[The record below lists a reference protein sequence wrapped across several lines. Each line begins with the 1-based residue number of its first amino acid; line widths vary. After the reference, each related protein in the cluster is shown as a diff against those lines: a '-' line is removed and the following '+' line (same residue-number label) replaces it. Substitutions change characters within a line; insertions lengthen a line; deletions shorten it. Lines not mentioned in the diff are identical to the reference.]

1 VTVLP
6 HEFLRRFVLHVLP
19 KGFVKIRHYG
29 LMAASNLATKL
40 ATARRLLG
48 CSTPAEPSPAESPQ
62 DFREALLALTGTD
75 LRRCP
80 RCGGPMIRLP
90 LPRPGAD
97 KTASRSST
105 EPPDTS

>member
-1 VTVLP
+1 
-6 HEFLRRFVLHVLP
+6 LP

-29 LMAASNLATKL
+29 LMAAGNLATKL

-48 CSTPAEPSPAESPQ
+48 VSSPTESSPAQTPH

-80 RCGGPMIRLP
+80 RCEGPMIRLP
-90 LPRPGAD
+90 LPRPDAGKA
-97 KTASRSST
+97 ASPSST